1 MILTPKMEASIYLL
15 LLNTKFRDL
24 IRDIEPEHS
33 LYWII
38 ILHPSSGSMD
48 KVDCPMSV
56 TLFISTMKK
65 KINDLIKT
73 MVITDLN
80 WRLMDSYQ
88 IFKISSL
95 KLHLA
100 EYSPAK
106 RLLLEL
112 TTK

>member
-1 MILTPKMEASIYLL
+1 MEASIYLL

-38 ILHPSSGSMD
+38 ILHPSSGSPLSSSSMD

-80 WRLMDSYQ
+80 WRLMNSNQ
-88 IFKISSL
+88 IFQISSL